1 MARPT
6 YYTAMTT
13 IRKMALEGC
22 TKRAI
27 CGSVGISRPTLDA
40 WLARAAHGD
49 GGELPVKFTGGVR
62 VGRRAKPKQAAP
74 DAALK
79 QAAPASQV
87 SRQPNPLQER
97 VNRVLAEKREQILE
111 RAERIEDPVAAY
123 AALSALRD
131 NAADTAAWARAAS
144 LLPSEDSADLAA
156 QIHEFGQAAT
166 AYMRSRSGAF
176 PPSVRSR

>member
-6 YYTAMTT
+6 YDTALTT

-40 WLARAAHGD
+40 WLARAANGD

-62 VGRRAKPKQAAP
+62 VGRRAAPKQVAPPVAPKQAAP
-74 DAALK
+74 A
-79 QAAPASQV
+79 AAP
-87 SRQPNPLQER
+87 LQDR
-97 VNRVLAEKREQILE
+97 VDRVLAKKREQILE

-131 NAADTAAWARAAS
+131 NASDTAAWARAAS

-156 QIHEFGQAAT
+156 QVHEFGQAAT
-166 AYMRSRSGAF
+166 TYMRSRSGAF